1 MLYFRTL
8 VDTVYS
14 LKDQVKALEQ
24 VSTIYTEVH
33 LIQHYVLVTSDR
45 SVVCSG
51 YSGFLHQ

>member
-33 LIQHYVLVTSDR
+33 LIQHYVSVTSDR

>member
-33 LIQHYVLVTSDR
+33 LIQHYVSVTSDI

>member
-24 VSTIYTEVH
+24 VSIAYTCIDERF
-33 LIQHYVLVTSDR
+33 LLKVTEYNR
-45 SVVCSG
+45 K
-51 YSGFLHQ
+51 L